1 MPGYPLPILEY
12 CCTISNR
19 LFGNKTRCTLHDI
32 KPFLPAYLR
41 TYAES
46 ALEQREIEHYR
57 FHPLHLPTFREIFQK
72 SFSFFLSLSPFQF
85 FSNLSSLIRKKQS
98 RNRFRSVKINR
109 CSKRAFQNT
118 NEGGKRFETT
128 GFERRER
135 RTGRRFEPIVEW
147 NLSGS
152 LMNEI
157 VHRSRSPPLR
167 LVFIFS
173 FFFHAS
179 HSIDPCRLLQS
190 PFPRGRPADCDLN
203 DRWISRTDSSSCS
216 SILSILSFPRD
227 WYFWKWKNRTF
238 ESKVKLSAPNSVIF
252 ILFKTIDTVN
262 IGKLS

>member
-1 MPGYPLPILEY
+1 
-12 CCTISNR
+12 
-19 LFGNKTRCTLHDI
+19 
-32 KPFLPAYLR
+32 
-41 TYAES
+41 
-46 ALEQREIEHYR
+46 
-57 FHPLHLPTFREIFQK
+57 
-72 SFSFFLSLSPFQF
+72 
-85 FSNLSSLIRKKQS
+85 
-98 RNRFRSVKINR
+98 
-109 CSKRAFQNT
+109 
-118 NEGGKRFETT
+118 
-128 GFERRER
+128 
-135 RTGRRFEPIVEW
+135 
-147 NLSGS
+147 
-152 LMNEI
+152 MNEI
-157 VHRSRSPPLR
+157 VHRSRSPLLR